1 MRGVRGRPYTRRM
14 RAVLLESVFPTDSNP
29 QGNLF
34 GGQLVAWMD
43 KAAGIAA
50 MRHARTTV
58 VTAAIDSL
66 EFHVPVFVGELVEL
80 DAQVVKVGR
89 TSMVVEVTVRKESPF
104 GGRDS
109 ELCTF
114 GRFTMVALDEAHHPT
129 PVPPLD
135 DEP

>member
-1 MRGVRGRPYTRRM
+1 M
-14 RAVLLESVFPTDSNP
+14 RAVLLESVFPTDTNP

-50 MRHARTTV
+50 MRQARTPV
-58 VTAAIDSL
+58 VTALIENI
-66 EFHVPVFVGELVEL
+66 EFHVPVHVGDLVEL
-80 DAQVVKVGR
+80 DAQVIKVGR

-104 GGRDS
+104 GMDN

-114 GRFTMVALDEAHHPT
+114 GRFTMVALDKDHKPT
-129 PVPPLD
+129 PVPPLAAHD
-135 DEP
+135 